1 MSFEIDNSVV
11 LRLDSIQISKG
22 KNVPLSTDKITRAE
36 YSSVPNRRVGWNK
49 PAGGKILKKQ

>member
-36 YSSVPNRRVGWNK
+36 YSSVPNRRVG
-49 PAGGKILKKQ
+49 